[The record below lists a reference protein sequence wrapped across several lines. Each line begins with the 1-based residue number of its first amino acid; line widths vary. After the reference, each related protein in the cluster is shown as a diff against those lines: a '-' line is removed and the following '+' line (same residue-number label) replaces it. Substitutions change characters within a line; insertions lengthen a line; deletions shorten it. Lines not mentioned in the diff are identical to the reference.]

1 MSNSLISRLK
11 TCMSMAR
18 GPFLQIH
25 RSFAEELLVALETK
39 DSPTEERHGLARCSE
54 CGSEMH
60 VLETRGRRRRMQCT
74 GCNRRVT
81 TYSTDQAEDA

>member
-11 TCMSMAR
+11 TCISMGR

-25 RSFAEELLVALETK
+25 RSFAEELLAALDTK
-39 DSPTEERHGLARCSE
+39 NSADQECRGSTRCSE
-54 CGSEMH
+54 CGSEMY

-74 GCNRRVT
+74 GCSRRVT